1 MGLAFIFL
9 LVFLIFQAPSRIVHG
24 AMLKVSQGVSS
35 PKVQTLSHSFQNSVP
50 KIFKHNLSQQQPHV
64 VQIYV
69 LIILFIATKNKKKT
83 KNPKNK
89 NKINK
94 QKTQG
99 ITLEN
104 FFLSIVFVV
113 VTKNFRRCNLE
124 NSGVISVYC
133 FRASNLSW

>member
-35 PKVQTLSHSFQNSVP
+35 PKVQTLSYSFQNSVP

-83 KNPKNK
+83 KKPQKQK
-89 NKINK
+89 QNK
-94 QKTQG
+94 QTKNTRN
-99 ITLEN
+99 N
-104 FFLSIVFVV
+104 FRKFLS
-113 VTKNFRRCNLE
+113 
-124 NSGVISVYC
+124 
-133 FRASNLSW
+133 